1 MVQKS
6 VKFPMKIKYMLR
18 NTCVTPMKSRTHMRF
33 QLLSVVSLTAALAV
47 PVAHAQ
53 AQLSQAVPQVRPV
66 PPRERP
72 ALPAVDL
79 TPQLMNK
86 LLLAEIALQRG
97 QAEVGVRALLDVA
110 RETNDVRVAQRATE
124 TAWNARMTREAL
136 EAAGLWLKAD
146 PESPQARKVMVAL
159 IVGQEKLTDVREP
172 LARWLA
178 ADAANVSQVFPQI
191 AQLLARNQDKKAV
204 FELLRDVGK
213 PYNNVPEVRLAV
225 AQAAWAANDVD
236 ASLAE
241 SRAALKLKPELEL
254 AALFQAQALQKKSNG
269 EAITFLGDYLKAYP
283 KARDVRLAYAR
294 VLAADKRQAAAR
306 EQFELL
312 YAEAPKNADLAMAV
326 ASLAAQTNDLDAAE
340 KYLKAALDAGHKE
353 PDQIWMMLGQISEDR
368 KNFDEALRWY
378 GGITSGDR
386 FMIAQ
391 ARYANVLYKQGK
403 LDEARKHLQSVSP
416 RNAAQAIQLVQAE
429 ANLLREAQQY
439 QVAYDLLGKTLEG
452 APESVDLLYDQAM
465 IADKVDRVDV
475 LERNLRKVIELQPEH
490 AHAHNAL
497 GYTLAERNLRLPEA
511 KKLIERALQ
520 LSPQDGYIVDSL
532 GWVLYRMG
540 NYREAIAQLRRA
552 YELRPEA
559 EVGAHLGEVLWVDGK
574 QDEARKVWADML
586 KEGPTND
593 TLLNTLK
600 RFAPAMLPASASVS
614 PTVAK

>member
-1 MVQKS
+1 
-6 VKFPMKIKYMLR
+6 
-18 NTCVTPMKSRTHMRF
+18 MRF
-33 QLLSVVSLTAALAV
+33 HTTSIVAAFALPLLLAV
-47 PVAHAQ
+47 QSTPYAQ
-53 AQLSQAVPQVRPV
+53 GQLSQAVPQVRPV

-124 TAWNARMTREAL
+124 VAWNARMTREAL

-178 ADAANVSQVFPQI
+178 ADAANVSQMFPQI

-213 PYNNVPEVRLAV
+213 PYNNVPEVRLTV

-236 ASLAE
+236 ESLAE

-269 EAITFLGDYLKAYP
+269 EAITFLGDYLKTYP

-326 ASLAAQTNDLDAAE
+326 ATLAAQTNDLDAAE

-353 PDQIWMMLGQISEDR
+353 PDSIWMMLGQVNEDR
-368 KNFDEALRWY
+368 KNYDEALRWY
-378 GGITSGDR
+378 GGVTSGDR
-386 FMIAQ
+386 FVIAQ
-391 ARYANVLYKQGK
+391 GRYANVLYKQGK
-403 LDEARKHLQSVSP
+403 LDEARKHLQSVAP

-497 GYTLAERNLRLPEA
+497 GYTLADRNLRLPEA

-520 LSPQDGYIVDSL
+520 LSPQDGYIIDSL

-540 NYREAIAQLRRA
+540 NHREAIAQLRRA

-586 KEGPTND
+586 KEGPASD
-593 TLLNTLK
+593 TLLNTVK
-600 RFAPAMLPASASVS
+600 RFAPAMLPVSTSVS
-614 PTVAK
+614 PSVAK

>member
-1 MVQKS
+1 MRIR
-6 VKFPMKIKYMLR
+6 F
-18 NTCVTPMKSRTHMRF
+18 TVTAT
-33 QLLSVVSLTAALAV
+33 ALALAISAIATQ
-47 PVAHAQ
+47 AHDQLAQ
-53 AQLSQAVPQVRPV
+53 VPQVKPV
-66 PPRERP
+66 QPRERP
-72 ALPAVDL
+72 QLPSVNL
-79 TPQLMNK
+79 TPDLMNK
-86 LLLAEIALQRG
+86 LLLAEIAMQRG
-97 QAEVGVRALLDVA
+97 QPQVGVRALLDVA

-124 TAWNARMTREAL
+124 AAWNARMPREAL

-146 PESPQARKVMVAL
+146 PASPQARKVMVAL
-159 IVGQEKLTDVREP
+159 LVGQEKLADVREP

-178 ADAANVSQVFPQI
+178 ADKENVAQTFPQI
-191 AQLLARNQDKKAV
+191 TQLLARQTDKKAV
-204 FELLRDVGK
+204 YELLRDVGK
-213 PYNNVPEVRLAV
+213 PYNTLPEVRLAL
-225 AQAAWAANDVD
+225 AQAAWGANDVD

-254 AALFQAQALQKKSNG
+254 AALFQAQALQKKFNA
-269 EAITFLGDYLKAYP
+269 EAIDFLGGYLKTYP
-283 KARDVRLAYAR
+283 KARDARLTYAR
-294 VLAADKRQAAAR
+294 LLAADKRQAAAR
-306 EQFELL
+306 EQFEMLH
-312 YAEAPKNADLAMAV
+312 AEAPKNPDLAMAV
-326 ASLAAQTNDLDAAE
+326 ATLAAQTNDLDSAE

-353 PDQIWMMLGQISEDR
+353 PDQIWMMLGQINEDR
-368 KNFDEALRWY
+368 KNYDEALRWY

-386 FMIAQ
+386 FVIGQ
-391 ARYANVLYKQGK
+391 ARYATVLYKQGK

-429 ANLLREAQQY
+429 ANLLREAQRY
-439 QVAYDLLGKTLEG
+439 QDAYDLLGKTLDG
-452 APESVDLLYDQAM
+452 APESADLLYDQAM
-465 IADKVDRVDV
+465 IADKVDRLDV

-497 GYTLAERNLRLPEA
+497 GYTLADRNQRLPEA

-520 LSPQDGYIVDSL
+520 LAPQDGYIIDSL

-540 NYREAIAQLRRA
+540 NLREAIVQLRRA

-559 EVGAHLGEVLWVDGK
+559 EVGAHLGEVLWADGK

-600 RFAPAMLPASASVS
+600 RFAPAMVPATAS